1 MGTIWTFLSK
11 IRTLFWFSKK
21 GRETSPLPSTCVLV
35 SVAEFVSISMNMPK
49 YPWKCLNKL
58 FWIYHGSE
66 YAMII
71 LHVIQAFEDAS
82 GSKKARVLN
91 IARRYMQGLRRIPNM
106 SSHGP
111 ICLNNTW
118 ICFSMPYVPICHI
131 LGHGLILTEIWLKMS
146 E

>member
-1 MGTIWTFLSK
+1 MNGKSNPKMGTIWTFLSK

-66 YAMII
+66 YAWSSYM
-71 LHVIQAFEDAS
+71 LYRLLKVPQVL
-82 GSKKARVLN
+82 KKPEFW
-91 IARRYMQGLRRIPNM
+91 I
-106 SSHGP
+106 SHGAICKGYAEFR
-111 ICLNNTW
+111 ICLVMAQYAST
-118 ICFSMPYVPICHI
+118 IPEYASVCLMSQYAIS
-131 LGHGLILTEIWLKMS
+131 LGMA
-146 E
+146 